1 MSSIRTQN
9 GNPYHGQHTSLTIQ
23 FGVQSVLVQKQTTA
37 TATQKQTKIK
47 TAHK

>member
-1 MSSIRTQN
+1 MSSIRNEN

-37 TATQKQTKIK
+37 STQKQTKK
-47 TAHK
+47 NGS